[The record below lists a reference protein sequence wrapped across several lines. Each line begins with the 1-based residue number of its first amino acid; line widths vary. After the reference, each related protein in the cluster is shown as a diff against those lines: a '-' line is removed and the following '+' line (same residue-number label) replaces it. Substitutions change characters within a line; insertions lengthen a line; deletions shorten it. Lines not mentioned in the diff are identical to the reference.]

1 MKKTVPW
8 ILTAIFVV
16 AVAALC
22 IYFSV
27 TTLSSTDYAM
37 NTVINITVKSRNPE
51 EDIKAAIAEVKRI
64 DALMSATN
72 SKSDICKIN
81 SAPAGK
87 AVEVS
92 SETCKLI
99 SLALEISE
107 KSDGAFDI
115 SVNSLSELWNINSPN
130 PQVPPEEDI
139 QELLECTNYK
149 DIELDLKN
157 NTVTLKKEKMSI
169 SLGAIAKGYAA
180 DCVAKLLK
188 DRGVSEAMID
198 LGGNVYVVGGEKTIG
213 IQTPFEVRGE
223 YFTTCKVADKA
234 VVTSGAYERYFE
246 KDGNIYH
253 HIIDPKTGKPAE
265 SFLKSVTVISPD
277 CELSDVLSTALYVAD
292 EEKGRK
298 ILKRYNN
305 VRIFFVDG
313 NESLV
318 EIKNN

>member
-81 SAPAGK
+81 SAPVGK

-246 KDGNIYH
+246 KDGKRYH
-253 HIIDPKTGKPAE
+253 HILNPHTGYPAQ
-265 SFLKSVTVISPD
+265 SGISSVTVISD
-277 CELSDVLSTALYVAD
+277 NSALADGLTTAIYVMG
-292 EEKGRK
+292 EEKARSVVEK
-298 ILKRYNN
+298 YSNVEVIILTDVGKTI
-305 VRIFFVDG
+305 RI
-313 NESLV
+313 N
-318 EIKNN
+318 